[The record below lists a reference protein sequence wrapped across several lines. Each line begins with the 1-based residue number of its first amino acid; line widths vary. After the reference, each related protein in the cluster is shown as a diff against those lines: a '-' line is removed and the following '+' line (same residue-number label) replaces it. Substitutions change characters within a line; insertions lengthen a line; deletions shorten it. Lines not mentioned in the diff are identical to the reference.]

1 MLIIAALTFEKNI
14 FSFQIN
20 RPETC
25 WQREDEWL
33 REVER
38 WRLDRL
44 LLLGRVETSVGN
56 RRRLSQ
62 EGGRRREGGGERTF
76 QSQDDR
82 QVKQPLLHYRGE
94 SNRSR
99 SQLSHKLTRKA

>member
-1 MLIIAALTFEKNI
+1 
-14 FSFQIN
+14 
-20 RPETC
+20 
-25 WQREDEWL
+25 L

-62 EGGRRREGGGERTF
+62 EGGRRREGKNF
-76 QSQDDR
+76 S
-82 QVKQPLLHYRGE
+82 K
-94 SNRSR
+94 SR
-99 SQLSHKLTRKA
+99 

>member
-20 RPETC
+20 RLETC

-44 LLLGRVETSVGN
+44 LLLGRVETNVGN

-62 EGGRRREGGGERTF
+62 EGGRRREGKNF
-76 QSQDDR
+76 S
-82 QVKQPLLHYRGE
+82 K
-94 SNRSR
+94 SR
-99 SQLSHKLTRKA
+99 